1 MTVKRVKVYVRH
13 TFELDIPD
21 ELLDEDSWDLSAFV
35 FEAFIDDESNWDD
48 YEFDIND
55 VKEMRK

>member
-1 MTVKRVKVYVRH
+1 MTVKRVKVYVQH
-13 TFELDIPD
+13 VFELDIPN

-35 FEAFIDDESNWDD
+35 FEAFIEEPNWDN

-55 VKEMRK
+55 IKGKN